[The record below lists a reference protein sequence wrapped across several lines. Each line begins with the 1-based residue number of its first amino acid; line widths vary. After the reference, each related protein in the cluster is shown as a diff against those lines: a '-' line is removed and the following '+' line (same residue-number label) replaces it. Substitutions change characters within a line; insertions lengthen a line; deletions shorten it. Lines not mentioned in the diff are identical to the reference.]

1 MLEVS
6 ARRIASA
13 LFLCLV
19 ICEDHVANLEKTK
32 AEEIEEQIRKEKKIL
47 IEMQMQLE
55 KNKVKDEAQ
64 LGSLE
69 EITIK
74 PEFQAESLEDKT
86 LLKDEGKDVEK
97 IIVSTIDRTYSGG
110 ILFHCAQGKDRTGIL
125 AMLLTFSLYGDSPA
139 VEEKAAREYGVSE
152 ELLVLG
158 REKMAVRERAE
169 ERERRRKMKMYS
181 DSDSDSD
188 NDNDS
193 DSDSVYID
201 NNDNNDDNDDSD
213 SDRNSVSDNVV
224 NSRTSTVATDQVLE
238 EDINQS
244 KKKKKNS
251 NENKNKNLGEIQ
263 SLKGSPPQAL
273 KDTLAR
279 VRIKY
284 GGSILGYLDHIGF
297 TKDYRRRLQIT
308 AEKTAKLQ

>member
-19 ICEDHVANLEKTK
+19 ICEDHVANLEKEK
-32 AEEIEEQIRKEKKIL
+32 ARKDEEQIRKEKEIMK
-47 IEMQMQLE
+47 ETQMQ
-55 KNKVKDEAQ
+55 KDK
-64 LGSLE
+64 
-69 EITIK
+69 EITRDEV
-74 PEFQAESLEDKT
+74 EFGSSESQNDRSVPN
-86 LLKDEGKDVEK
+86 DEGKKVEK
-97 IIVSTIDRTYSGG
+97 ISVSTTDVTYSGG

-125 AMLLTFSLYGDSPA
+125 AMLLTFCLYGDTPV

-152 ELLVLG
+152 GLLVLG
-158 REKMAVRERAE
+158 REKMALRVRAE
-169 ERERRRKMKMYS
+169 ERERRRRLKMSIDIDS

-188 NDNDS
+188 EYDELFDS
-193 DSDSVYID
+193 DSL
-201 NNDNNDDNDDSD
+201 SD
-213 SDRNSVSDNVV
+213 SSSIINRT
-224 NSRTSTVATDQVLE
+224 TSTIVKDENIE

-244 KKKKKNS
+244 KKNKKNS
-251 NENKNKNLGEIQ
+251 NDNKNKNLGEIQ

-308 AEKTAKLQ
+308 AEKTAKYQSR

>member
-32 AEEIEEQIRKEKKIL
+32 ANEIEEQIRKEKKIL

-55 KNKVKDEAQ
+55 KNKVNDEVQ

-69 EITIK
+69 EIIIE
-74 PEFQAESLEDKT
+74 PELQVESLEDRT
-86 LLKDEGKDVEK
+86 LQKDEGKDVEK

-169 ERERRRKMKMYS
+169 ERERRKKMKMYN

-188 NDNDS
+188 ND
-193 DSDSVYID
+193 SDSVYID
-201 NNDNNDDNDDSD
+201 DNDDNGDSD
-213 SDRNSVSDNVV
+213 SDRNRNSVS
-224 NSRTSTVATDQVLE
+224 NSVINRGTSTVVTDQLLE
-238 EDINQS
+238 EDINES

-297 TKDYRRRLQIT
+297 TKDYRKRLQIT
-308 AEKTAKLQ
+308 AEKTAKLQLKL